1 MFRSVAE
8 IDEALHRL
16 GRRLLYADAPAVT
29 IVVCGGSGL
38 HMLGLSSRTTR
49 DIDIC
54 AAAIAGE
61 TSLAAARNAQ
71 LPAAFLTAVEAVARD
86 LGLSPGWLNTAAG
99 DRSMKWKKIAA
110 SMKPPAHAPSVPLF
124 FRAAKTVRTR
134 RQQDGVFAAYGLA
147 RAPVVIRGQAQPI
160 HFRSPAAILC
170 TSRALFGVAI
180 RADVMAY
187 LAVNERGHAR
197 GLAATLGYNHMQVRA
212 VLLSLEQAGIAT
224 AVSYGRTHHYSIDM
238 EAWRALLMEPGM
250 TAQWINWRCLGRGFN
265 SMFAGL
271 WAIDASRADAT
282 VAESLVRDVM
292 EAAREDILGTHAEMA
307 HQRGLSR
314 ILGTSLADKIGTGA
328 NRRLHSPGR
337 TL

>member
-99 DRSMKWKKIAA
+99 EVLDVYGPPDGLAERLVMRDYGPTLRAGFLSRVDQVHFKMLAAADPKAPERHMEDLRDRLQPSAEETATAA
-110 SMKPPAHAPSVPLF
+110 RWLLARQTSAW
-124 FRAAKTVRTR
+124 FRANIRK
-134 RQQDGVFAAYGLA
+134 
-147 RAPVVIRGQAQPI
+147 VVEELE
-160 HFRSPAAILC
+160 H
-170 TSRALFGVAI
+170 
-180 RADVMAY
+180 AD
-187 LAVNERGHAR
+187 
-197 GLAATLGYNHMQVRA
+197 
-212 VLLSLEQAGIAT
+212 I
-224 AVSYGRTHHYSIDM
+224 
-238 EAWRALLMEPGM
+238 
-250 TAQWINWRCLGRGFN
+250 
-265 SMFAGL
+265 
-271 WAIDASRADAT
+271 
-282 VAESLVRDVM
+282 
-292 EAAREDILGTHAEMA
+292 A
-307 HQRGLSR
+307 HQIPR
-314 ILGTSLADKIGTGA
+314 
-328 NRRLHSPGR
+328 
-337 TL
+337 